1 MYIVY
6 TQKASFFCNRAVT
19 AHAVQ
24 YTVTVWGPGLVF
36 RSSHRMRIR
45 VKKVQ
50 ILSLMPLLTHARSF
64 YLSTLIKKQV
74 LLTMLTTYKR
84 RKNTLLW
91 LSTETNCDCAI
102 WSKTA
107 IWNARREGETYGCG
121 PVRPVSPSGRPKMQF
136 ASDGL
141 CKKQRIRRRRIAV
154 CWIPCFSL
162 QQCMAWYI
170 APLLTAATPPSATS
184 LLVALTRTVV
194 QPRQRKI
201 RCRASDAEKE
211 GRAGVCKKGQA
222 RPRPGPASQ
231 RPSFPGLVAMAW
243 PCTLLASMLTRRTV
257 IVHSVCLASCHW
269 LLPGSSETW
278 RRGGVATAAA
288 Q

>member
-1 MYIVY
+1 
-6 TQKASFFCNRAVT
+6 
-19 AHAVQ
+19 
-24 YTVTVWGPGLVF
+24 
-36 RSSHRMRIR
+36 
-45 VKKVQ
+45 
-50 ILSLMPLLTHARSF
+50 
-64 YLSTLIKKQV
+64 
-74 LLTMLTTYKR
+74 MLTTYKR

-121 PVRPVSPSGRPKMQF
+121 PVRPVSPPGPAK
-136 ASDGL
+136 D
-141 CKKQRIRRRRIAV
+141 AV
-154 CWIPCFSL
+154 CIGRTVQKTANSTTANRRLLDTLFLSTAVHGLVHC
-162 QQCMAWYI
+162 
-170 APLLTAATPPSATS
+170 PLVLACRHAAVGD
-184 LLVALTRTVV
+184 VASTRAVV

-201 RCRASDAEKE
+201 RCRASDA
-211 GRAGVCKKGQA
+211 RKKKAVLGSA
-222 RPRPGPASQ
+222 KKAKLLDHAPALASQ

-278 RRGGVATAAA
+278 RRGGVPVAAA